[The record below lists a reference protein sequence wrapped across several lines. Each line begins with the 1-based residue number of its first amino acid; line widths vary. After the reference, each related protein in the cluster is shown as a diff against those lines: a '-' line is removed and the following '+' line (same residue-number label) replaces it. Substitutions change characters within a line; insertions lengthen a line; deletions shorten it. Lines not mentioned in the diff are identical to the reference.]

1 MWLIRIEKR
10 VEVRNGF
17 LRYEPFSS
25 TLITNLSRRI
35 LGAKTREDQD
45 LGFGQFAREDHELG
59 CGPAFGLGSQHLV
72 CGPGFRLRTT
82 DREGQDLAS
91 EPGFGFRTAGREDQ
105 HLGSGPAF
113 GLGGQD
119 LS

>member
-1 MWLIRIEKR
+1 MYKTKKAKVGSKWLLQSLKPIRL
-10 VEVRNGF
+10 NCLGGF
-17 LRYEPFSS
+17 LEP
-25 TLITNLSRRI
+25 
-35 LGAKTREDQD
+35 KTREDQD

-119 LS
+119 

>member
-1 MWLIRIEKR
+1 MYQVYADNVCLG
-10 VEVRNGF
+10 GF
-17 LRYEPFSS
+17 LEP
-25 TLITNLSRRI
+25 
-35 LGAKTREDQD
+35 KTREDQD